1 MTQSRPFLLIWN
13 VDTSPTPHWQSKNSG
28 TLGSWRSRYIIVH
41 LLDCAVRIAP
51 QTKGVDD
58 DGDAPA
64 LLVGHFFDREE
75 GGGAVDVALVVSPQ
89 VAHLLLHCQRSFR

>member
-1 MTQSRPFLLIWN
+1 
-13 VDTSPTPHWQSKNSG
+13 
-28 TLGSWRSRYIIVH
+28 
-41 LLDCAVRIAP
+41 VRIAP

-75 GGGAVDVALVVSPQ
+75 GGSSVDVALVVSPQ
-89 VAHLLLHCQRSFR
+89 VAHLLLPCQRSFR